1 VPEPALRTP
10 ELRLPELRLD
20 FQADPVSVHQS
31 LAQMLDLPPLS
42 GLSQDDRSVAE
53 LVLAEVLNNVAEHA
67 YGPGGGR
74 VTVTLTGDPTGVR
87 CLVADKGR
95 AMPGERL
102 PEGRLPGGPGTAV
115 ADLPEGG
122 FGWHLIR
129 SLSVG
134 LTYAR
139 VDGQNQLGFFLP
151 HGGVDLA
158 GQGGQG

>member
-1 VPEPALRTP
+1 MPEAAVQAP
-10 ELRLPELRLD
+10 ELRLE
-20 FQADPVSVHQS
+20 FWADPVSVQQS

-42 GLSQDDRSVAE
+42 ALSDEDRSVAE
-53 LVLAEVLNNVAEHA
+53 LVLAEVLNNVVEHA
-67 YGPGGGR
+67 YGAGGGR
-74 VTVTLTGDPTGVR
+74 VTVSLTGDPDGIR
-87 CLVADKGR
+87 CRVIDQGR

-102 PEGRLPGGPGTAV
+102 PEGRLPGGPMTAL

-139 VDGQNQLGFFLP
+139 VNGQNRLGFLLP
-151 HGGVDLA
+151 HGGLDLA
-158 GQGGQG
+158 DGDAPG

>member
-1 VPEPALRTP
+1 MPELSARPP
-10 ELRLPELRLD
+10 ELRLEFR
-20 FQADPVSVHQS
+20 ADPVSVQQS
-31 LAQMLDLPPLS
+31 LVQMLDLPPLS
-42 GLSQDDRSVAE
+42 GLSDEDRSVAE
-53 LVLAEVLNNVAEHA
+53 LVLAEVLNNVTEHA

-74 VTVTLTGDPTGVR
+74 VTVSLCGDPAGIR
-87 CLVADKGR
+87 CRVTDEGR

-102 PEGRLPGGPGTAV
+102 PEGSLPGGPGTAL

-129 SLSVG
+129 SLSLG

-139 VDGQNQLGFFLP
+139 VDGQNRLGFLLP

-158 GQGGQG
+158 DQGGLG

>member
-1 VPEPALRTP
+1 MPEAAARAS
-10 ELRLPELRLD
+10 ELRLEFR
-20 FQADPVSVHQS
+20 ADPVSVQQS
-31 LAQMLDLPPLS
+31 LAEMLDLPPLS
-42 GLSQDDRSVAE
+42 GLSDDDRSVAE

-67 YGPGGGR
+67 YGESGGR
-74 VTVTLTGDPTGVR
+74 VSVSLSGDPAGIR
-87 CLVADKGR
+87 CRVIDEGR

-102 PEGRLPGGPGTAV
+102 PEGRLPGGPDVAV

-139 VDGQNQLGFFLP
+139 VDGQNRLGFLLP
-151 HGGVDLA
+151 T
-158 GQGGQG
+158 GGQDGAGPG

>member
-1 VPEPALRTP
+1 MP
-10 ELRLPELRLD
+10 ELRLEFR
-20 FQADPVSVHQS
+20 ADPVSVHQS

-42 GLSQDDRSVAE
+42 GLSPDDRSVAE

-67 YGPGGGR
+67 YGAEGGR
-74 VTVTLTGDPTGVR
+74 VTVSLVEDPAGLCCQVI
-87 CLVADKGR
+87 DEGR

-102 PEGRLPGGPGTAV
+102 PEGRQPSVAGTAI

-139 VDGQNQLGFFLP
+139 VDGQNRLGFFLP
-151 HGGVDLA
+151 HGGVDLPEKDA
-158 GQGGQG
+158 PG

>member
-1 VPEPALRTP
+1 MRAPGHS
-10 ELRLPELRLD
+10 LPELRLE
-20 FQADPVSVHQS
+20 FRAEPVSVHRS
-31 LAQMLDLPPLS
+31 LGHMLDLPPLS
-42 GLSQDDRSVAE
+42 GLSQEDRSVAE

-74 VTVTLTGDPTGVR
+74 VTVTLTGGPEGVR
-87 CLVADKGR
+87 CQVTDEGR
-95 AMPGERL
+95 AMPGEQL
-102 PEGRLPGGPGTAV
+102 PEGHLPGVPGTAV

-139 VDGQNQLGFFLP
+139 VNGQNRLGFVLP
-151 HGGVDLA
+151 HGGVDLGDQDAA
-158 GQGGQG
+158 G

>member
-1 VPEPALRTP
+1 MPEPAARAP
-10 ELRLPELRLD
+10 ELRLEFR
-20 FQADPVSVHQS
+20 ADPVSVRQS

-42 GLSQDDRSVAE
+42 GLSDEDRTVAE

-67 YGPGGGR
+67 YGAGGGR
-74 VTVTLTGDPTGVR
+74 VTVSLSGEPSGIR
-87 CLVADKGR
+87 CRVIDEGR

-102 PEGRLPGGPGTAV
+102 PEGLLPGNPGNDIE
-115 ADLPEGG
+115 DLPEGG

-139 VDGQNQLGFFLP
+139 DDGQNRLGFLLP
-151 HGGVDLA
+151 HGGLDLA
-158 GQGGQG
+158 DRDGPG

>member
-1 VPEPALRTP
+1 
-10 ELRLPELRLD
+10 
-20 FQADPVSVHQS
+20 VSVHQS
-31 LAQMLDLPPLS
+31 LTQILDLPPLS
-42 GLSQDDRSVAE
+42 GLSQEDRSVAE

-74 VTVTLTGDPTGVR
+74 VTVTLSGDPAGVR
-87 CLVADKGR
+87 CRVTDEGR
-95 AMPGERL
+95 PMPGERL

-139 VDGQNQLGFFLP
+139 VDGQNRLDFFLP
-151 HGGVDLA
+151 HGGVDTA
-158 GQGGQG
+158 DRDGPV